1 MYIPENETILN
12 EVIAAYDFPATLL
25 GAVRYGS
32 GHINDTFC
40 VVCQPQEGKAI
51 RFILQGLSVA
61 AFPRQ
66 DALMENFIGV
76 TSHLRRKI
84 EAAGGDP
91 MRETLNLIHLEY
103 QTSW

>member
-1 MYIPENETILN
+1 MYIPENDLILK
-12 EVIAAYDFPATLL
+12 EVMAAYAFPATLM

-66 DALMENFIGV
+66 DELMENFIGV
-76 TSHLRRKI
+76 TTHLRKKI
-84 EAAGGDP
+84 DNPLGIK
-91 MRETLNLIHLEY
+91 LIYTVRGKGYMLKN
-103 QTSW
+103 

>member
-1 MYIPENETILN
+1 MYIPENEGILN

-40 VVCQPQEGKAI
+40 IVCQPQEGKAI

-66 DALMENFIGV
+66 DELMENFIGV
-76 TSHLRRKI
+76 TSHLRKKI
-84 EAAGGDP
+84 EAAGGDVGDAEP
-91 MRETLNLIHLEY
+91 GSHP
-103 QTSW
+103 

>member
-1 MYIPENETILN
+1 MYIPENEKILT
-12 EVIAAYDFPATLL
+12 EVISAYDFPETLM

-40 VVCQPQEGKAI
+40 IVCQPREGKAI

-66 DALMENFIGV
+66 DELMENFIGV
-76 TSHLRRKI
+76 TSHLRKKI
-84 EAAGGDP
+84 EAAGGKA
-91 MRETLNLIHLEY
+91 EVV
-103 QTSW
+103 